1 MKKNR
6 GSAVIEM
13 VLIMPLILILFIIT
27 IWGGQLMFT
36 WTSINYSATN
46 AAMDAAKTGKVTDDI
61 CTAALG
67 NIKQWV
73 PGAKNLDEYI
83 SHDSNG
89 PPCKPDKI
97 VFWTPNDDDDPVPWK
112 SEIKVAIV
120 YPYKVDSPL
129 LSLLGETFFGGDVI
143 IYLKGE
149 AMAQSEVLPEND

>member
-1 MKKNR
+1 LKNR
-6 GSAVIEM
+6 KGSAVIET

-36 WTSINYSATN
+36 WTGINYSASN
-46 AAMDAAKTGKVTDDI
+46 AAMDAAKTGEVTDDI
-61 CTAALG
+61 YTTALE

-73 PGAKNLDEYI
+73 PGAKDLGTDI
-83 SHDSNG
+83 SRNSSG
-89 PPCKPDKI
+89 PQRESDKI
-97 VFWTPNDDDDPVPWK
+97 VFWTPNVGSVPWE
-112 SEIKVAIV
+112 SEIKAAIV

>member
-1 MKKNR
+1 LKKNR

-13 VLIMPLILILFIIT
+13 VLIMPLILILFFIT

-36 WTSINYSATN
+36 WTGINYSASN
-46 AAMDAAKTGKVTDDI
+46 AAMDAAKTGEVTDGI
-61 CTAALG
+61 CTASLT

-73 PGAKNLDEYI
+73 PGAKNLDVDI
-83 SHDSNG
+83 SRNSSG
-89 PPCKPDKI
+89 PPREPDKI
-97 VFWTPNDDDDPVPWK
+97 VFWTPNVGPVPWK

-129 LSLLGETFFGGDVI
+129 LSLLGETFFGDDV

-149 AMAQSEVLPEND
+149 AMAQSEVLSEND

>member
-1 MKKNR
+1 LKKNR

-13 VLIMPLILILFIIT
+13 VLIMPLILILFFIT

-46 AAMDAAKTGKVTDDI
+46 AAMDAAKTGEVTDDI
-61 CTAALG
+61 CTAALD
-67 NIKQWV
+67 NIIQWV
-73 PGAKNLDEYI
+73 PGAKDLDTVI
-83 SHDSNG
+83 SHDSND
-89 PPCKPDKI
+89 PPCEPDKI
-97 VFWTPNDDDDPVPWK
+97 VFWTPNVGPVPWK

-129 LSLLGETFFGGDVI
+129 LSLLGETFFGSDVI

>member
-1 MKKNR
+1 LSNSR

-13 VLIMPLILILFIIT
+13 VLIMPLILILFFII

-36 WTSINYSATN
+36 WTGINYSATN
-46 AAMDAAKTGKVTDDI
+46 AAMDAAKTGEVTDDI
-61 CTAALG
+61 CTAALE
-67 NIKQWV
+67 NIKKWV
-73 PGAKNLDEYI
+73 PGAKDLGTDI
-83 SHDSNG
+83 SRNSSG
-89 PPCKPDKI
+89 PPRESDKI

-129 LSLLGETFFGGDVI
+129 LSLLGETFFGSDV

>member
-1 MKKNR
+1 LKKNR

-13 VLIMPLILILFIIT
+13 VLIMPLILILFFIT

-36 WTSINYSATN
+36 WTGINYSASN
-46 AAMDAAKTGKVTDDI
+46 AAMDAAKTGGVTNDI
-61 CTAALG
+61 CTAALD
-67 NIKQWV
+67 NIIQWV
-73 PGAKNLDEYI
+73 PGAKDLGTVI
-83 SHDSNG
+83 SHDSSG
-89 PPCKPDKI
+89 PPRESDKI
-97 VFWTPNDDDDPVPWK
+97 VFWTPNVGSVPWK

-143 IYLKGE
+143 YLKGE

>member
-1 MKKNR
+1 LKNR
-6 GSAVIEM
+6 KGSAVIET

-36 WTSINYSATN
+36 WTGINYSASN
-46 AAMDAAKTGKVTDDI
+46 AAMDAAKTGEVTDDI
-61 CTAALG
+61 CTTALE

-73 PGAKNLDEYI
+73 PGAKDLGTDI
-83 SHDSNG
+83 SNDSNG
-89 PPCKPDKI
+89 PPRESDKI
-97 VFWTPNDDDDPVPWK
+97 VFWTPNVGPVPWK

>member
-1 MKKNR
+1 MSNNR

-36 WTSINYSATN
+36 WTGINYSASN
-46 AAMDAAKTGKVTDDI
+46 AAMDAAKTGEVTDDI
-61 CTAALG
+61 CTAALE

-83 SHDSNG
+83 SRNSSG
-89 PPCKPDKI
+89 PPREPDKI
-97 VFWTPNDDDDPVPWK
+97 VLWTPNVGPVPWK
-112 SEIKVAIV
+112 NDITVAIV
-120 YPYKVDSPL
+120 YPYEIDSPL
-129 LSLLGETFFGGDVI
+129 LSLLGETFFGGNV

-149 AMAQSEVLPEND
+149 AVAQSEVLPGD

>member
-1 MKKNR
+1 LKKNR

-13 VLIMPLILILFIIT
+13 VLIMPLILILFFIT

-36 WTSINYSATN
+36 WTGINYIASN
-46 AAMDAAKTGKVTDDI
+46 AAMDAAKTGKVTNDI
-61 CTAALG
+61 CTAALD
-67 NIKQWV
+67 NIIQWV
-73 PGAKNLDEYI
+73 PGAKDLGTAI

-89 PPCKPDKI
+89 PPREPNKI
-97 VFWTPNDDDDPVPWK
+97 IFWTPNTPNDGPVPWK

-129 LSLLGETFFGGDVI
+129 LSLLGETFFGGNV